1 MVLIDPSYEDKND
14 YRRTLNTVKECIKRF
29 ATGTIAVWYPLV
41 QRREANEMARHLKT

>member
-14 YRRTLNTVKECIKRF
+14 YRRTLNTVMSASSF